1 MNILNLILGLFSGLA
16 KIVIRVLEIVK
27 EKRLI
32 EQGKTLERAEQ
43 AIKEAENLREQQKI
57 LMEKRTKSDVIKSM
71 EDGKF

>member
-43 AIKEAENLREQQKI
+43 AIKEAESLREQQKI